1 MTIVPTENKNHHG
14 FRSSTSAGQEAAQAS
29 RRRSLGWVVV
39 LFAVA
44 SLTILALLPLTRAP
58 AIGAGITI
66 DSNTVF
72 RPSQSWTDIRF
83 ASEQTF
89 LVEVETRPTGVTFDG
104 AAFDLEKIPRELPRA
119 EITVTTW
126 APLAE
131 NGTTAIEFLA
141 ASPGATTLWLN
152 VTGLRGDALY
162 DVRVDQVWQAR
173 SSNRGGI
180 SFSWAASSS
189 QTVTLV
195 AYVVGFPPV
204 DDLPPAAVSDLHVAV
219 PDPRDVLLEWTAT
232 GDDGT
237 SGQAAMYD
245 VRYRVA
251 GPINETNFP
260 DATAVPA
267 RSPQPAG
274 TRERLNISGLSPD
287 TIYWF
292 AIRAADEV
300 PNWSPIS
307 NIVEVLT
314 AVDPSDP
321 EAAARPPAVNGVW
334 FTPYSPQLD
343 VVFTKSMNRTS
354 VEQSMNIDRGVNY
367 LAEWMND
374 AHIMILI
381 KTPLAAGAA
390 YHLTIE
396 PDAADRNGNPLA
408 SGFTFRFEVTAEPQG
423 TGEVPLGIV
432 LGLLAGV
439 AALIVTVGWVPQFL
453 FLARIKRKTRTLQNI
468 VTAQAKRIMELRSRI
483 LPRRVPPAKEVRS
496 YVGRK

>member
-1 MTIVPTENKNHHG
+1 M
-14 FRSSTSAGQEAAQAS
+14 QAS
-29 RRRSLGWVVV
+29 MKVPRAKGFWTVILVVAASLISLG
-39 LFAVA
+39 L
-44 SLTILALLPLTRAP
+44 SPLTRGP
-58 AIGAGITI
+58 ATEAGIVI
-66 DSNTVF
+66 DPNTVF
-72 RPSQSWTDIRF
+72 RPSGSWMDFRF
-83 ASEQTF
+83 ATEQTF

-104 AAFDLEKIPRELPRA
+104 VAFDVEKIPRELPRA
-119 EITVTTW
+119 EITTTTW
-126 APLAE
+126 TPLAG

-141 ASPGATTLWLN
+141 ASPAATTLWLN

-162 DVRVDQVWQAR
+162 DVQIDQGWRAR

-180 SFSWAASSS
+180 SFSWSASSS

-219 PDPRDVLLEWTAT
+219 PGPRDVLLEWTAT

-260 DATAVPA
+260 DATAVPVL
-267 RSPQPAG
+267 SPRPAG
-274 TRERLNISGLSPD
+274 TRERLNSSGLSPD

-314 AVDPSDP
+314 AVDLSDP

-354 VEQSMNIDRGVNY
+354 VEQSVNIDPEVHF
-367 LAEWMND
+367 LTEWMND

-381 KTPLAAGAA
+381 ESPLAARAA
-390 YHLTIE
+390 YYLTVE
-396 PDAADRNGNPLA
+396 GDAADWNGNPLA
-408 SGFTFRFEVTAEPQG
+408 SRFTFRFEVTAEPQG

>member
-1 MTIVPTENKNHHG
+1 MKVPRSKG
-14 FRSSTSAGQEAAQAS
+14 FWTVVLVVAAS
-29 RRRSLGWVVV
+29 LLSLG
-39 LFAVA
+39 L
-44 SLTILALLPLTRAP
+44 SPLTRGP
-58 AIGAGITI
+58 GIDAGITI
-66 DSNTVF
+66 DPNTVF
-72 RPSQSWTDIRF
+72 RPSASWTDIRF
-83 ASEQTF
+83 ASAQRF
-89 LVEVETRPTGVTFDG
+89 LVEVETRPSGVTFDG
-104 AAFDLEKIPRELPRA
+104 VSFGVEKTPRELPRSD
-119 EITVTTW
+119 ITIATW

-141 ASPGATTLWLN
+141 ASPAPTTLWLN

-162 DVRVDQVWQAR
+162 DVQVDQVWRAR

-180 SFSWAASSS
+180 SFSWSASSS

-219 PDPRDVLLEWTAT
+219 PGPRDVLLEWTAT

-245 VRYRVA
+245 VRYRVT
-251 GPINETNFP
+251 GPMNETNFQ
-260 DATAVPA
+260 DGTTVPA
-267 RSPQPAG
+267 PSPQPAG
-274 TRERLNISGLSPD
+274 TRERFNIPGLSPD
-287 TIYWF
+287 TLYWF

-314 AVDPSDP
+314 ADDPSDP
-321 EAAARPPAVNGVW
+321 ETAARLPAVNGVW
-334 FTPYSPQLD
+334 FTPSNQQLD

-354 VEQSMNIDRGVNY
+354 VEQSVNIDRGVNY

-423 TGEVPLGIV
+423 TGGVPLGIV